1 MAKIVDYGSLIH
13 FRSKPP
19 AAINYTIYP
28 VAIFELP
35 FLNIKEVLWA
45 VVTTRQEIY
54 GWNISWILILPRGIS
69 IETRKRHWLFN
80 YNGR

>member
-45 VVTTRQEIY
+45 TVRYYAT
-54 GWNISWILILPRGIS
+54 GNL
-69 IETRKRHWLFN
+69 WLKH
-80 YNGR
+80 

>member
-13 FRSKPP
+13 FRSKP

-35 FLNIKEVLWA
+35 F
-45 VVTTRQEIY
+45 
-54 GWNISWILILPRGIS
+54 
-69 IETRKRHWLFN
+69 
-80 YNGR
+80 